1 MLDVAEWWRIVRAAG
16 IAGVLGAAGS
26 LVLGTSAL
34 ASDRML
40 ACGGG
45 AVMVGAAEDEVRSKC
60 GEPTS
65 RKGSGSRGGGSSSK
79 RGGGA
84 SKRGGGGSNR
94 GGGGSKRGGGG
105 ETWVYDLGP
114 SQLVRYLSFKGGRL
128 ERIDVGGYGH

>member
-1 MLDVAEWWRIVRAAG
+1 MLDVAAWWQIARAASL
-16 IAGVLGAAGS
+16 AGALGCASS
-26 LVLGTSAL
+26 LALGTLAR

-40 ACGGG
+40 ACAGG

-65 RKGSGSRGGGSSSK
+65 RQKSASRGSGSSSRSRGGGGSSK
-79 RGGGA
+79 RGGA
-84 SKRGGGGSNR
+84 SANR
-94 GGGGSKRGGGG
+94 RSG

-114 SQLVRYLSFKGGRL
+114 GRLVRYLSFQGGRL